1 MSIATR
7 FCLISLSTI
16 IAFICFVIN
25 EYDGIG
31 VIAVL
36 LFCFLYSQIGEPNSK
51 SYRVSLYTLIS
62 LIYILSSLITSSCF
76 SEVEYFLASDPTRY
90 IEKVHHSTSYDLIWI
105 ELEKCYTE
113 LGDNNGLY
121 NSILRLIGILCY
133 KNGEIASS
141 FLITLPQTLF
151 GILTVQTVFRILDNF
166 FVSFRAYRYTI
177 IYGLCSLTLLYSGII
192 VRDIAIAFCFA
203 LCINIIVRPFHISGL
218 LKLAAIMLICAGF
231 RLFSGLFIAFFIL
244 YYILFSTNSKTLRV
258 FIYTGMIVVLG
269 IVAASAYV
277 EQLFNQTS
285 EEITGYS
292 EWQSNVA
299 GASDGFSGKL
309 RELPAGFSNVA
320 LSLFSQMNP
329 FPPYS
334 TLMVEKLTLAQSYM
348 GGLMMLSSIWWFYI
362 SYGLLYLL
370 ILKRGYK
377 KLETKYLLL
386 IAIAWILIVV
396 SSTMHVDIRRLIP
409 AYPIIYLMY
418 LYIISYK
425 YSKKTVIQMN
435 SNLTLL
441 YISLNILYLSLKW

>member
-1 MSIATR
+1 M
-7 FCLISLSTI
+7 
-16 IAFICFVIN
+16 
-25 EYDGIG
+25 
-31 VIAVL
+31 
-36 LFCFLYSQIGEPNSK
+36 
-51 SYRVSLYTLIS
+51 
-62 LIYILSSLITSSCF
+62 
-76 SEVEYFLASDPTRY
+76 
-90 IEKVHHSTSYDLIWI
+90 VHHSTSYDLIWG

-151 GILTVQTVFRILDNF
+151 GILTVQTVFRIFDNF
-166 FVSFRAYRYTI
+166 FVASKAYRYTI

-192 VRDIAIAFCFA
+192 VRDITIAFCFT

-218 LKLAAIMLICAGF
+218 LKLAVIMLICAGF

-244 YYILFSTNSKTLRV
+244 YYILFSTNSKTKRV
-258 FIYTGMIVVLG
+258 FIYSGMIVVLG
-269 IVAASAYV
+269 AIATSAYV

-292 EWQSNVA
+292 EWQSDVA
-299 GASDGFSGKL
+299 GTVDGFSGKL
-309 RELPAGFSNVA
+309 RKLPTGFSNVA

-334 TLMVEKLTLAQSYM
+334 TLMGDNLTLAQSYM
-348 GGLMMLSSIWWFYI
+348 GGLMSLSSIWWFYI
-362 SYGLLYLL
+362 SYGLLYFL

-377 KLETKYLLL
+377 KLEAKYLLL

-409 AYPIIYLMY
+409 VYPIIYLMY
-418 LYIISYK
+418 LYLTNYK
-425 YSKKTVIQMN
+425 YNKKTVLQMN

-441 YISLNILYLSLKW
+441 YISLNILYLFLKW